1 MNTLNIRLDNNNN
14 EIINLEEVLAALQ
27 NINNDLNS
35 IEYLESLLNY
45 MENQDINNK
54 SSLIDA
60 IRAKLLEFKSL
71 NDNAMSSKDALDQAK
86 RYNEDLKRI
95 NVISTSKYDND
106 SKKDIE
112 YISITHEDGSVEMLV
127 CAGSTAIGKYIS
139 EHASDVATKSADE
152 IFKYFKETV
161 HNELRFYKESEI
173 DNVNPTLANQAL
185 VKEDDIKALE
195 VEEVEKY
202 AERIGI
208 EGEVQVTV
216 DPNGERIYM
225 VADAI
230 IKFHSD
236 YDGNRVM
243 DVLQES
249 KIAKLNKESNRGYED
264 LMNELDGPE
273 NNDIFTNYESAAVVN
288 TASPSVTDEFVS
300 INFEQEFQEF
310 DLERLKGLLIKRDVY
325 EQELTAEELAYIRH
339 SIAFLIGTMLKRAEN
354 NELASDEAVTLDDYM
369 RDIVAK
375 YQAIED
381 GRLAANELS
390 ETDKELAHQY
400 LENMERIEALGLK
413 NKPKML
419 ELKDEDKKSGMAT
432 AVILLEMLVIA
443 VFVIVFLSI
452 DI

>member
-1 MNTLNIRLDNNNN
+1 
-14 EIINLEEVLAALQ
+14 
-27 NINNDLNS
+27 
-35 IEYLESLLNY
+35 
-45 MENQDINNK
+45 
-54 SSLIDA
+54 
-60 IRAKLLEFKSL
+60 
-71 NDNAMSSKDALDQAK
+71 
-86 RYNEDLKRI
+86 
-95 NVISTSKYDND
+95 
-106 SKKDIE
+106 
-112 YISITHEDGSVEMLV
+112 
-127 CAGSTAIGKYIS
+127 
-139 EHASDVATKSADE
+139 
-152 IFKYFKETV
+152 
-161 HNELRFYKESEI
+161 
-173 DNVNPTLANQAL
+173 
-185 VKEDDIKALE
+185 
-195 VEEVEKY
+195 
-202 AERIGI
+202 
-208 EGEVQVTV
+208 
-216 DPNGERIYM
+216 M

-264 LMNELDGPE
+264 LMNELDGSE
-273 NNDIFTNYESAAVVN
+273 HNDIFTNYESAAVVN

-339 SIAFLIGTMLKRAEN
+339 SIAFLIGTMLKRAES

-381 GRLAANELS
+381 GRLRANELS

-413 NKPKML
+413 TKPKML
-419 ELKDEDKKSGMAT
+419 ELKDGDKKSGMAT

-443 VFVIVFLSI
+443 AFVIVFLSI